1 MCVLS
6 KLCKDVITKFIHQDF
21 HGVVAKMSVLDA
33 FCFLIVHSVDKKNLW
48 HKLPVILGL
57 AYLAI
62 RRHLHQVH
70 NLLNVGGQLPGD
82 GFDPADY
89 PYRTE
94 DGRYND
100 PFNGVAGGQNTFF
113 GRNMMPSA
121 EDKVITPHPAVVATK
136 LLARRSGEK
145 YKDTGKQFNMV
156 AASWIQFM
164 IHDWVDH
171 LEDTKQIELSAPKEI
186 AGQCP
191 LSSFKFYATKELP
204 TGSKDINTGTLNRR
218 TSWWDASVIYGS
230 DAESGQKVR
239 ELTDGKLKIGED
251 GLLQHDEE
259 GLAIS
264 GDIRGTWI
272 GTTTLQALFIKE
284 HNAVCDMLKK
294 EYPDLGDEEL
304 YRRARVVT
312 SAVIAKIHT
321 IDWTVELLKTDT
333 LLAAMR
339 LNWYGLLGKWFKDTF
354 GHIGNDILG
363 GIVGMKKSENHGVPY
378 SLTEEFVSVYR
389 LHPLLPDEFL
399 IRDISSSTDEEE
411 SAASKE
417 SLPVA
422 EKLPMSELIGSKG
435 DKALS
440 EIGFTKQMVSMGH
453 QACGAL
459 ELWNYPNWLREVV
472 PQDPDGRD
480 RPDLVD
486 LPALEVFRDRERKVA
501 RYNDFR
507 RRMLMIPISKW
518 GDLTDDQE
526 AIQVLTEVY
535 GDRIEEL
542 DLLVGLMAERK
553 IKGFAISET
562 AFFIFLIMATRR
574 LEADRFFTSHYDE
587 ETYTKK
593 GLEWVDTT
601 ESLRQVIDRHYP
613 EMTKKWMNSASAFSV
628 WDAPPQFEK
637 HVPLY
642 LRIP

>member
-1 MCVLS
+1 
-6 KLCKDVITKFIHQDF
+6 
-21 HGVVAKMSVLDA
+21 
-33 FCFLIVHSVDKKNLW
+33 
-48 HKLPVILGL
+48 
-57 AYLAI
+57 
-62 RRHLHQVH
+62 
-70 NLLNVGGQLPGD
+70 
-82 GFDPADY
+82 
-89 PYRTE
+89 
-94 DGRYND
+94 
-100 PFNGVAGGQNTFF
+100 
-113 GRNMMPSA
+113 
-121 EDKVITPHPAVVATK
+121 
-136 LLARRSGEK
+136 
-145 YKDTGKQFNMV
+145 
-156 AASWIQFM
+156 
-164 IHDWVDH
+164 
-171 LEDTKQIELSAPKEI
+171 
-186 AGQCP
+186 
-191 LSSFKFYATKELP
+191 
-204 TGSKDINTGTLNRR
+204 
-218 TSWWDASVIYGS
+218 
-230 DAESGQKVR
+230 
-239 ELTDGKLKIGED
+239 
-251 GLLQHDEE
+251 
-259 GLAIS
+259 
-264 GDIRGTWI
+264 
-272 GTTTLQALFIKE
+272 
-284 HNAVCDMLKK
+284 K

-339 LNWYGLLGKWFKDTF
+339 ANWYGLLGKWFKDTF

-399 IRDISSSTDEEE
+399 IRDISSSTDDEE
-411 SAASKE
+411 SAASKDR
-417 SLPVA
+417 
-422 EKLPMSELIGSKG
+422 LPMSELIGSKG

-459 ELWNYPNWLREVV
+459 ELWNYPNWLRNVV

-518 GDLTDDQE
+518 EDLTDDQE
-526 AIQVLTEVY
+526 AIQVLIEVY

-574 LEADRFFTSHYDE
+574 LEADRFFTSHYGE

-628 WDAPPQFEK
+628 WDAPPQSEK